1 MFKGTDLHA
10 KPLSAEDSM
19 KMSVVMPLSR
29 DRYDQSLYFE
39 SARRVIFRRC
49 MAVTEQTDATLP
61 NFNKDFYYNREELQ
75 TQLET
80 CFNTRMELHFGKHNA
95 QKHNLFMDFAEMK
108 HEFRNYEK
116 WAPMSRMMDQY
127 KQGYEEADLNAI
139 VDRLKQKGT

>member
-49 MAVTEQTDATLP
+49 MAATE
-61 NFNKDFYYNREELQ
+61 
-75 TQLET
+75 
-80 CFNTRMELHFGKHNA
+80 
-95 QKHNLFMDFAEMK
+95 
-108 HEFRNYEK
+108 
-116 WAPMSRMMDQY
+116 
-127 KQGYEEADLNAI
+127 
-139 VDRLKQKGT
+139 